1 MYWIGYFG
9 GSFLIVWGIV
19 CLVTIGKTRRL
30 QEDKKKEYKKKR
42 LFISLLIG
50 VVLGTILLILRTW
63 ATG

>member
-19 CLVTIGKTRRL
+19 CLVTIGKIRRL
-30 QEDKKKEYKKKR
+30 QEDEKKEYKKKR

-50 VVLGTILLILRTW
+50 VVLGAILLILRTW